1 MSAVDSFVHLHVHT
15 EYSLLDGA
23 SKLDD
28 LIAAAAADGQPA
40 LGITDHGNMYGIID
54 FYKTCRKHGVKPI
67 IGTEAYM
74 AYEHRNE
81 RPIRRGQLDD
91 TGGNTEQGAKLYYH
105 LTLLAENN
113 IGYKNLIQVA
123 SRAFLEGYY
132 YKPRVDWEVLSDH
145 SEGLIATT
153 GCLGSHVNQAL
164 MQSNYAKAEE
174 LAGKFRDI
182 FGPDNFYVELQ
193 DHGIPAQHDNL
204 QQLLE
209 ISKRLNLPLL
219 ATNDTHYT
227 HQSDAV
233 SHDVLLCVQTGALV
247 KDSNRLK
254 FHGDQHYL
262 KTAREMRQLFNELP
276 DACDSTL
283 EIAERSN
290 VEIEFGSPQL
300 PDFPLPPGHGSQD
313 DYLTELTLQGAKK
326 RWGDPLPDDIASR
339 LSYELKIISNMG
351 FSAYFLIV
359 WDLVRYAKERHIR
372 VGPGRGSAAGSA
384 VSYCLGITD
393 LDPIRYDLLFE
404 RFLNPGR
411 RQMPDI
417 DIDFDSRYRDELIRY
432 LSDRFGR
439 EQVAQIITFARIKA
453 RQAVRDAAR
462 VLDFPYGLGDKI
474 AKAIPGLILGRD
486 TPLYACLDKTPG
498 HESGYQRA
506 GELRE
511 LYQNDAE
518 AHTIIDA
525 ARGLEGLCR
534 QDSIHAAAVVLTQEP
549 ITSYMPIQRKP
560 ADGGSPDDAPIVT
573 QYEMGAVEELGL
585 LKMDLLG
592 LRNLDIISDT
602 LELIADTQGL
612 GIVIED
618 IPLDDAKTYS
628 LLQQGDTTGV
638 FQLES
643 GPMRSLMRALR
654 PTEFEDIAA
663 LVALY
668 RPGPMEANMPQ
679 DYADRKNGRTQVKYL
694 HPEAEEI
701 LSETYGLMIYQE
713 SMMRIAQKFAGYSLE
728 EADNLRK
735 ACGKKIREIM
745 AQEREKFISG
755 CEATGYGAALGRQWW
770 EIIEPF
776 ADYAFNKSHSYSY
789 AMVAYQTAWLKA
801 NYPVE
806 FMAGLLTSSK
816 NDQDRQKIYLAEC
829 RQKKLEVRL
838 PDVNSSR
845 KDFSVLAGPDGSRI
859 ISFGLSAIR
868 NIGTAYAERLI
879 EERNSDGSF
888 TDFYDFVNRMPRE
901 CLTKKSIESLI
912 KAGCFDHSGHQRE
925 GLLAGFAEIVDVA
938 LTSRQRSEQG
948 FVSMFGE
955 TNEDLRPAIPHVES
969 DFKQSLQ
976 DEREMLGL
984 YISHHPLDDYQQ
996 AMEDLNPFSID
1007 ELAEIPD
1014 KSTRTVCGILT
1025 NMKIRPTRN
1034 GKNMLTAVLEDYEHT
1049 IDLVAFPKTL
1059 DNYFSVFKEDSVIY
1073 AKGRT
1078 DSSRDALQLIV
1089 EEAGALRARV
1099 RPVVISCSETK
1110 VREESLLDDLIK
1122 FLWDHRVDRGHLKER
1137 ELWFDFDGT
1146 KALALDCSIEANA
1159 QVLKF
1164 LREKFGTTAVLT

>member
-1 MSAVDSFVHLHVHT
+1 MPATDSFAHLHVHT

-23 SKLDD
+23 SKLEE
-28 LIAAAAADGQPA
+28 LVAAAVDDGQPA
-40 LGITDHGNMYGIID
+40 LGITDHGNMYGVID
-54 FYKTCRKHGVKPI
+54 FYKTCHRQGIKPI

-81 RPIRRGQLDD
+81 RPTRRGKLDD
-91 TGGNTEQGAKLYYH
+91 TGGNTEKGAKLYYH
-105 LTLLAENN
+105 LTLLAENEV
-113 IGYKNLIQVA
+113 GYKNLIQVV

-132 YKPRVDWEVLSDH
+132 YKPKVDWEVLSDH

-164 MQSNYAKAEE
+164 MQRTYSKAEE

-193 DHGIPAQHDNL
+193 DHGIPAQHGNL
-204 QQLLE
+204 SQLLE
-209 ISKRLNLPLL
+209 IADRLKLPLL

-227 HQSDAV
+227 SQKDAV

-247 KDSNRLK
+247 KDDKRLK
-254 FHGDQHYL
+254 FHGNEHYL
-262 KTAREMRQLFNELP
+262 KTAREMRQLFGELP
-276 DACDSTL
+276 QACDNTL
-283 EIAERSN
+283 EIADRCN
-290 VEIEFGSPQL
+290 VEIEFGASQL
-300 PDFPLPPGHGSQD
+300 PNFPLPEGHGSED

-326 RWGDPLPDDIASR
+326 RWGDPLPEDIASR

-359 WDLVRYAKERHIR
+359 WDLVHYAKSRNIR

-384 VSYCLGITD
+384 VSFCLEITD
-393 LDPIRYDLLFE
+393 LDPIKYDLLFE

-432 LSDRFGR
+432 LSDRYGR

-462 VLDFPYGLGDKI
+462 VLDFPYNLGDRI
-474 AKAIPGLILGRD
+474 AKAIPAPILGRD
-486 TPLYACLDKTPG
+486 TPLYACLDKTPAYTG
-498 HESGYQRA
+498 GYDRA
-506 GELRE
+506 NELRE
-511 LYQNDAE
+511 LYNNDTE
-518 AHTIIDA
+518 ARTIIDA
-525 ARGLEGLCR
+525 AKGLEGLCR
-534 QDSIHAAAVVLTQEP
+534 QDSIHAAAVVLTRDP

-560 ADGGSPDDAPIVT
+560 ASGETPDEAPIVT

-602 LELIADTQGL
+602 LEIIAASQGET
-612 GIVIED
+612 IVIED
-618 IPLDDAKTYS
+618 IPLDDSKTFD

-643 GPMRSLMRALR
+643 APVRSLMRALK
-654 PTEFEDIAA
+654 PTAFEDIAA

-679 DYADRKNGRTQVKYL
+679 DYADRKNGRKQVEYL
-694 HPEAEEI
+694 HPDAEEI

-728 EADNLRK
+728 EAENLRK

-745 AQEREKFISG
+745 AEESQKFIAG
-755 CEATGYGAALGRQWW
+755 CESKGYGTALGRQWW

-789 AMVAYQTAWLKA
+789 AQLAYQTAWLKA

-806 FMAGLLTSSK
+806 YLAALLTSSK
-816 NDQDRQKIYLAEC
+816 GDQDRQKTYLAEC
-829 RQKKLEVRL
+829 RQKKIEVRL
-838 PDVNSSR
+838 PDVNSSEV
-845 KDFSVLAGPDGSRI
+845 DFSVLIRDDGSGG

-868 NIGTAYAERLI
+868 NIGTQHASTLIQERQ
-879 EERNSDGSF
+879 ENGVFE
-888 TDFYDFVNRMPRE
+888 DFYDFVNRVPRL
-901 CLTKKSIESLI
+901 CLNRKFIESMI
-912 KAGCFDHSGHQRE
+912 KAGCFDSLGYQRE
-925 GLLAGFAEIVDVA
+925 SLVASSPQIVEVISH
-938 LTSRQRSEQG
+938 TRNREEQG

-955 TNEDLRPAIPHVES
+955 TSEIARPAITEAELDS
-969 DFKQSLQ
+969 KKRLA

-984 YISHHPLDDYQQ
+984 YISHHPLDDYESVI
-996 AMEDLNPFSID
+996 AVKSECSIG
-1007 ELAEIPD
+1007 ELGELPN
-1014 KSTRTVCGILT
+1014 KTTCSVCGILT
-1025 NMKIRPTRN
+1025 AVKIRPTRN
-1034 GKNMLTAVLEDYEHT
+1034 GKLMLTAVLEDYEST
-1049 IDLVAFPKTL
+1049 LQLVVFPQVLEKFT
-1059 DNYFSVFKEDSVIY
+1059 SVLTEDSVLCL
-1073 AKGRT
+1073 KGRT
-1078 DSSRDALQLIV
+1078 DNSRDSLQIIV
-1089 EEAGALRARV
+1089 DEAERLVAPLK
-1099 RPVVISCSETK
+1099 PVVVSCASDQVSQE
-1110 VREESLLDDLIK
+1110 LLDE
-1122 FLWDHRVDRGHLKER
+1122 LKEFIWTHSGEH
-1137 ELWFDFDGT
+1137 ELHFNFGGSS
-1146 KALALDCSIEANA
+1146 ALVLTLRIEANRE
-1159 QVLKF
+1159 VLGF
-1164 LREKFGTTAVLT
+1164 LRQRFGVEAVSI